1 MLRSSQYRIVENSFH
16 EIAVTIKTKP
26 QAPRG
31 LVNNIGSFEPEDKG
45 AQRARRIEASDADNC
60 PAAPMRSLR
69 ERVDEH
75 HIVHQDE
82 LVISILGVFGK

>member
-1 MLRSSQYRIVENSFH
+1 MENSFH
-16 EIAVTIKTKP
+16 KIAVTIKTKP

-31 LVNNIGSFEPEDKG
+31 LVDSIGSFEPKDEG
-45 AQRARRIEASDADNC
+45 AQRARGIEASDADNC
-60 PAAPMRSLR
+60 PAPPMRSLR

-82 LVISILGVFGK
+82 LVIAIRRVFGK